1 MLVAVP
7 SASAITV
14 PNWPTGTKALVQY
27 AEGNQNLLPE
37 DNSMGLDTLAHG
49 YGVLPQQFN
58 TYVGPQ
64 LKVRLSRGFQIGN
77 AVHAVTLLDFTGDL
91 RPDILVD
98 TVHRIY
104 LNSQAPWAGRAFVYN
119 VSQKPNVD
127 RCVAVPPRSE
137 MLFEAATKGYNDT
150 SSNYNSVAVVPLD
163 GLLTAAGLPFSASA
177 LENPPRILTLATNEP
192 NPADGPPSPPVRDTL
207 PSAAAANASTCPA
220 DQFSYDFSK
229 ATYRY
234 PAGGTPAAEV
244 THTDP
249 ADNPSGYA
257 DLKRVSVRQY
267 SVEGYQDDVVANRT
281 PFVPRTFDPAE
292 LSIDFASQDNVTSD
306 TWLFPGTWN
315 RSTVPPSPSVLIRTE
330 SASTGSVK
338 VTVLRNL
345 PGLAASPGTNARVC
359 LRTNPTVAAGD
370 TRTFTVPLETLAN
383 GDRRLSI
390 SIDDLVPNAGA
401 DFRFHTI
408 SDPGQIGGQAPI
420 DHAPLFA
427 GYSLDGTN
435 LAAGCDAGGGNP
447 GAQVHL
453 DRSFVVGAPLPKVEL
468 QPSTTTP
475 VYGETVTFGLGQTA
489 AGTRRCSLLKA
500 FSVNDCSTLTASY
513 TQDATAYLAVD
524 TAAGPWDQTQVDIEL
539 KNRRPTAA
547 ISRVGTTPAQGTD
560 GSYAIVQGAAVS
572 IPLKVTG
579 TDQDPGTTF
588 TYRWTLNGASTP
600 VSTASTYTPTFAT
613 PGTYTVRAYVTDNSG
628 DNATNESA
636 AATTT
641 ITVVRS
647 PQGAVEIVRPA
658 RVTAGQPFSIE
669 AQTTTGTSG
678 YSALSWQWDLDG
690 DGSVN
695 FDPAR
700 TTRQLTGVVFPDVNP
715 ARLVRVRA
723 TDAGGRIADATIS
736 LNVRRVNDTA
746 PIAKFSVSPTSPAS
760 GAAASFDASATQFNS
775 TQGTSE
781 GPVGQNPTGA
791 RFRWSFGDGTPEVV
805 TTVATVSHTF
815 AGSGRPK
822 VSLLVEDLRRTPTT
836 VSDPA
841 EKSLL
846 VTPGATDANAPAAA
860 LARQDPPA
868 GEPVFAGR
876 PVTVTA
882 SSSTA
887 APGHAPLTYAFDLD
901 GNGSYEKDS
910 GTEPT
915 VTFTPAAAGPLTIGV
930 RVTDDLQ
937 SIGRATLPLDVNP
950 EPIAKPTVQLTGPA
964 EVVLDGVTVNAAYDA
979 SGSKG
984 NNLDPTVNFRWD
996 LDGNGSF
1003 ETPTGTDPKVT
1014 ATFNTP
1020 GEKTVRVQ
1028 ATDRYGNTA
1037 GAERST
1043 IVRSAADVAA
1053 GCTGKQ
1059 AFREVTYENARLR
1072 GCVVAVKR
1080 PSAGQLYVI
1089 SGKTVS
1095 FNGLRMRGTTGARPS
1110 ARPFADCAASAC
1122 KELEGD
1128 FNGASAPWAIVLD
1141 PSDGTLRSNSATA
1154 LRAAGVRVD
1163 LPLLSGP
1170 LDVTLPKLASEGFT
1184 LGTPPDADLGGF
1196 PLAGGATL
1204 KFPAAGETSVTVIV
1218 GLPVVAGGITGQ
1230 ATIRVTA
1237 SGGVVLDDLRVT
1249 VGEIALGKL
1258 SVGNL
1263 SFVYNNQDDLWQG
1276 GGALTLPS
1284 PKPLTIGASLAIQRN
1299 RFKSI
1304 SAEVSGINQPIAQAI
1319 YLQAIRAG
1327 VSVDPLDLTA
1337 GISVSAGPAIKNKK
1351 VVSLDGDLRLK
1362 FPSPAAN
1369 YYLFALTGKL
1379 KLAEFQ
1385 LATAFAQFSSNGFFE
1400 MGGGIDARV
1409 GPGYAKA
1416 YIKGW
1421 MTANAFN
1428 IDGDASV
1435 GVTLGG
1441 TNYDLF
1447 GGHVTL
1453 STTGFGACGGIPVIG
1468 LQGGFGK
1475 RWDSDFNAFWGC
1487 DLSPYRA
1494 TRPADAPA
1502 TLAIRAGAK
1511 APRTDLLRGRLLL
1524 AGPQGHLLKIPAKQE
1539 KAQLSV
1545 TGTTAPPRLS
1555 LVDAQGKVLLSTPA
1569 DGSDVL
1575 TKQMLV
1581 QVDAE
1586 HKTTTILWK
1595 APPAGKVYVVAQAG
1609 SSPVAKVDLALP
1621 APKRKL
1627 GVSVSGKGRSRT
1639 LNWNISPKLQPGEQ
1653 ISLAEE
1659 GNAAGTEIVS
1669 TGRSKG
1675 STPFTPQ
1682 GGAAGRRS
1690 IMATITADGLPAPA
1704 KVAATYIAPP
1714 PPAPARPASVRL
1726 VRDATGV
1733 TARWT
1738 PGRGGA
1744 VAAAKWRVLVRVA
1757 HTQRKQLLV
1766 LKGSQREVRIA
1777 DVNPGDAVSVSLTG
1791 ADPSGVEGPVRR
1803 AVVKAGLRASSGPL
1817 ASPSNAVP
1825 RNIVVRRLGGN
1836 RLRVTWKT
1844 GPAYL
1849 RGWSVRVSS
1858 AKNGR
1863 RNGPVILLRTTGDDH
1878 AVVFAR
1884 VPKGDLRVSV
1894 IGRRY
1899 QGSATRKD
1907 VRYTG

>member
-27 AEGNQNLLPE
+27 QEGNQNLLPE

-49 YGVLPQQFN
+49 YGVLPQQNN

-64 LKVRLSRGFQIGN
+64 LKVRLSRGFQIGT
-77 AVHAVTLLDFTGDL
+77 AVHAVTLLDFTGDSH
-91 RPDILVD
+91 PDILVD

-104 LNSQAPWAGRAFVYN
+104 LNSQAPWAGRAFVYD
-119 VSQKPNVD
+119 VSQKPSVD

-150 SSNYNSVAVVPLD
+150 SSNYNSVAVIPLD

-177 LENPPRILTLATNEP
+177 LENPPRMLTLATNEP

-207 PSAAAANASTCPA
+207 PSAAAAAASTCPA
-220 DQFSYDFSK
+220 EQFSYDFSK

-234 PAGGTPAAEV
+234 PAGSTPAAAV

-249 ADNPSGYA
+249 ADNQAGFA
-257 DLKRVSVRQY
+257 DLKRVSVQQY
-267 SVEGYQDDVVANRT
+267 SVEGYQDDVVANRQ
-281 PFVPRTFDPAE
+281 PYVPRTFDPAE
-292 LSIDFASQDNVTSD
+292 LTIDFASADDVSSD

-315 RSTVPPSPSVLIRTE
+315 RSTTPTAPSVLIRTE
-330 SASTGSVK
+330 GAGNGRVK

-345 PGLAASPGTNARVC
+345 PSQTFGGSSLRVC
-359 LRTNPTVAAGD
+359 LRTNPVVAAGD
-370 TRTFTVPLETLAN
+370 SRSFTVPLAVLPS
-383 GDRRLSI
+383 GDRRLSV

-408 SDPGQIGGQAPI
+408 SDPGQLGGQAPI
-420 DHAPLFA
+420 DHVPLFA
-427 GYSLDGTN
+427 GYSLDGTL
-435 LAAGCDAGGGNP
+435 LAGGCDAGGGNP

-453 DRSFVVGAPLPKVEL
+453 DRSFVVGPSLPKVEL
-468 QPSTTTP
+468 QPNTTTP
-475 VYGETVTFGLGQTA
+475 VYGEEVTYSLGQTA
-489 AGTRRCSLLKA
+489 AGTRRCALLKV
-500 FSVNDCSTLTASY
+500 FSPNDCSILTASY

-524 TAAGPWDQTQVDIEL
+524 TATGPWDQTQVDIKL
-539 KNRRPTAA
+539 KNRQPTAT

-560 GSYAIVQGAAVS
+560 GSFAIVQGAAVS
-572 IPLKVTG
+572 IPLKVDAV
-579 TDQDPGTTF
+579 DQDPGTAF
-588 TYRWTLNGASTP
+588 TYRWTLNGAASP
-600 VSTASTYTPTFAT
+600 VSTASTYTPTFAA
-613 PGTYTVRAYVTDNSG
+613 PGTYTVRAFATDNSG
-628 DNATNESA
+628 DSATETSP
-636 AATTT
+636 AATMT

-647 PQGAVEIVRPA
+647 PQGAIEIVRPA
-658 RVTAGQPFSIE
+658 RLTAGQPFDIE
-669 AQTTTGTSG
+669 AQTLAGTTG
-678 YSALSWQWDLDG
+678 YSALTWQWDLDG
-690 DGSVN
+690 DGSVT

-700 TTRQLTGVVFPDVNP
+700 TTRQLTGIVFPDVTP
-715 ARLVRVRA
+715 SRLVRVRA
-723 TDAGGRIADATIS
+723 TDAGGRTADATIS

-746 PIAKFSVSPTSPAS
+746 PTAKFNVAPASPTS
-760 GAAASFDASATQFNS
+760 GAVTTFDASATVFNS
-775 TQGTSE
+775 ADGTAE

-791 RFRWSFGDGTPEVV
+791 RFRWSFGDGTAEVV
-805 TTVATVSHTF
+805 TTSATVSHTF

-822 VSLLVEDLRRTPTT
+822 VSLLVEDLRRAPTT

-841 EKSLL
+841 EKTLV
-846 VTPGATDANAPAAA
+846 VTPGATDANAPVAK
-860 LARQDPPA
+860 LVRQDPPA
-868 GEPVFAGR
+868 SEPVFAGR

-882 SSSTA
+882 SASVA

-901 GNGSYEKDS
+901 GNGSFEQES
-910 GTEPT
+910 GSEPT
-915 VTFTPAAAGPLTIGV
+915 VTFTPATAGALIVGV
-930 RVTDDLQ
+930 RVTDDLG
-937 SIGRATLPLDVNP
+937 SIGRATLPLGVNP
-950 EPIAKPTVQLTGPA
+950 EPVAKPTAQLAGPA

-979 SGSKG
+979 NGSKG
-984 NNLDPTVNFRWD
+984 NNLDPSVNFRWD

-1003 ETPTGTDPKVT
+1003 ETPTGADPKVT

-1020 GEKTVRVQ
+1020 GEKTVKVRV
-1028 ATDRYGNTA
+1028 TDRYGNTA
-1037 GAERST
+1037 DAEKT
-1043 IVRSAADVAA
+1043 TVVRSAADIAA

-1059 AFREVTYENARLR
+1059 SFREVTYENARLR

-1095 FNGLRMRGTTGARPS
+1095 FNGLRMRETTGKRPA
-1110 ARPFADCAASAC
+1110 ARPFADCTADTC
-1122 KELEGD
+1122 KDLEGA
-1128 FNGASAPWAIVLD
+1128 FNAPSAPWSVVLD
-1141 PSDGTLRSNSATA
+1141 PSDGSLRSNAATA
-1154 LRAAGVRVD
+1154 LRASGVRID

-1170 LDVTLPKLASEGFT
+1170 LDVTLPKLAAEGFT

-1196 PLAGGATL
+1196 PLGAGATL

-1218 GLPVVAGGITGQ
+1218 GLPAIVGGITGQ

-1237 SGGVVLDDLRVT
+1237 SGGVVLDDLKVN

-1263 SFVYNNQDDLWQG
+1263 SFAYNNEADLWQG
-1276 GGALTLPS
+1276 GGSLTLPS

-1304 SAEVSGINQPIAQAI
+1304 TAEVSGINQPIAQAI

-1337 GISVSAGPAIKNKK
+1337 GITVSAGPAIKNKK

-1379 KLAEFQ
+1379 KLADFQ

-1441 TNYDLF
+1441 SNYDLF

-1468 LQGGFGK
+1468 LEGGFGK

-1524 AGPQGHLLKIPAKQE
+1524 AGPEGHLLRIPEGQK

-1545 TGTTAPPRLS
+1545 TGTTAPPRVS
-1555 LVDAQGKVLLSTPA
+1555 LVDGQGKVLLSTPA
-1569 DGSDVL
+1569 DGADVL

-1581 QVDAE
+1581 QTDRE
-1586 HKTTTILWK
+1586 QKTTTILWK
-1595 APPAGKVYVVAQAG
+1595 APPAGKVYVVSQAG

-1627 GVSVSGKGRSRT
+1627 GVTVGGKGRSRT
-1639 LNWNISPKLQPGEQ
+1639 LSWNISPKLQPGEQ

-1659 GNAAGTEIVS
+1659 GTAAGTELVS
-1669 TGRSKG
+1669 TSRSKG
-1675 STPFTPQ
+1675 SVPFTPQ
-1682 GGAAGRRS
+1682 GGAAGKRS
-1690 IMATITADGLPAPA
+1690 IMATISAGGLPAPA
-1704 KVAATYIAPP
+1704 KVAATYVAPP

-1726 VRDATGV
+1726 VRNSSGV
-1733 TARWT
+1733 VARWT
-1738 PGRGGA
+1738 PGKGGGA
-1744 VAAAKWRVLVRVA
+1744 TAAKWRVLVRVA
-1757 HTQRKQLLV
+1757 DTGRKQLLV
-1766 LKGSQREVRIA
+1766 LKGSQRQARIA
-1777 DVNPGDAVSVSLTG
+1777 DVNPSDAVSVSVTG
-1791 ADPSGVEGPVRR
+1791 ADLAGVEGPARR
-1803 AVVKAGLRASSGPL
+1803 AVVKAGLRGSFGRL

-1825 RNIVVRRLGGN
+1825 RNIVIRRLAGG

-1844 GPAYL
+1844 GPAFL
-1849 RGWSVRVSS
+1849 QGWSVRVSA

-1863 RNGPVILLRTTGDDH
+1863 RKGPVTLLRTAGDDRS
-1878 AVVFAR
+1878 VEFVR

-1894 IGRRY
+1894 IGRRFE
-1899 QGSATRKD
+1899 GSVTRKD